1 MKDMPILTDITLV
14 KIDSKTKEKIL
25 KDFTFGIYEDEECT
39 KIIQQIDSN
48 SEKATI
54 TFNDLRYGTYYV
66 KEITA
71 SDGYQKSDK
80 IVKIEI
86 NDEGIFVDGNKI
98 EKDENEVYAF
108 EFEDQMIETPKT
120 GDESHLKLWIGLF
133 IVSFIILAILIY
145 KFSEKLYIKLKHV

>member
-145 KFSEKLYIKLKHV
+145 KFLEKLYIKLKHV